1 MSIYVQG
8 LTRVFGEQVAVDH
21 ISFEIKPGNIVGF
34 LGPNGAGKSTTM
46 KMLTT
51 FLTPTEG
58 KASICGIDVLQNPR
72 EVRRHIGYLPEKN
85 PLYTDLYVREY
96 LELVAGLHRLG
107 ARKKQAIDEMIA
119 LTGLSKELG
128 KKIGTLSKGYKQRL
142 GLAQAMLHQPEVLI
156 LDEPTSGL
164 DPNQLSEIR
173 DLILNIGTA
182 RTVLLSTHIMQEV
195 QALCS
200 RVIIINNGQLVADD
214 QLHHI
219 GQSASSAEAL
229 LVEFENP
236 VAPEA
241 LSRFPEIEGAEPL
254 GDNRLLLRSRHPDT
268 LRKALM
274 KWSLEHGNTILTMQK
289 SSPSLEETFRNL
301 TSGGSRGEH

>member
-21 ISFEIKPGNIVGF
+21 IYFEIKPGNIVGF

-107 ARKKQAIDEMIA
+107 ARKKQAIDEMI
-119 LTGLSKELG
+119 
-128 KKIGTLSKGYKQRL
+128 
-142 GLAQAMLHQPEVLI
+142 
-156 LDEPTSGL
+156 
-164 DPNQLSEIR
+164 
-173 DLILNIGTA
+173 
-182 RTVLLSTHIMQEV
+182 
-195 QALCS
+195 
-200 RVIIINNGQLVADD
+200 
-214 QLHHI
+214 
-219 GQSASSAEAL
+219 
-229 LVEFENP
+229 
-236 VAPEA
+236 
-241 LSRFPEIEGAEPL
+241 
-254 GDNRLLLRSRHPDT
+254 
-268 LRKALM
+268 
-274 KWSLEHGNTILTMQK
+274 
-289 SSPSLEETFRNL
+289 
-301 TSGGSRGEH
+301 